1 MRPGWFWFPPSTVL
15 PLSSVL
21 MSLISTPMTLGPP
34 TGYLQPAAKILSVFH
49 TPDFPGLALLRCACS
64 AAWKW
69 RTVLPCGRA
78 LAGPSF
84 FEGRRWRE
92 RHYAFYMLC
101 ESFLYT
107 ISWNT
112 FCHPKGKGALAP
124 YSRQAKAETGHVGNV
139 GNLAPVQ
146 NRTRIPALFA
156 QSPCS
161 FSSLMGTG
169 SGSLR
174 PMSHG
179 WPRGSFAASCITPQG
194 ACWLVW
200 WSQAS
205 EEAVEPW
212 LCVWEPLMA
221 ASTWFFSLSY
231 CCRRISPSIEP

>member
-1 MRPGWFWFPPSTVL
+1 MWCETRFILISSLHFL

-21 MSLISTPMTLGPP
+21 VSRISTTITLGPP
-34 TGYLQPAAKILSVFH
+34 TGYLQPAAKTLTVFH
-49 TPDFPGLALLRCACS
+49 TPDLPGSGPIKMCLLCCLAVVYCVALWVCF
-64 AAWKW
+64 
-69 RTVLPCGRA
+69 GRA
-78 LAGPSF
+78 SHSL
-84 FEGRRWRE
+84 EVGRGRE
-92 RHYAFYMLC
+92 RHYTSYMLC
-101 ESFLYT
+101 EIFLYN

-112 FCHPKGKGALAP
+112 SCHPRGQGALAP
-124 YSRQAKAETGHVGNV
+124 YSRQAKAERGQVGNV
-139 GNLAPVQ
+139 GNLTPVQ

-179 WPRGSFAASCITPQG
+179 YPRASFAASCITLQG

-212 LCVWEPLMA
+212 LFVWEPLMA
-221 ASTWFFSLSY
+221 ASTWFLHFELLL
-231 CCRRISPSIEP
+231 